1 MTDYTR
7 IHDRFEYYEEDCQC
21 IYCLHYI
28 RKNKATGR
36 GCDRDECCCEDIR
49 ADARANG
56 RVRRDRGWNRNW
68 DG

>member
-7 IHDRFEYYEEDCQC
+7 IHDKFEYHLKDTDCSD
-21 IYCLHYI
+21 CLHYV

-49 ADARANG
+49 ADAIANG
-56 RVRRDRGWNRNW
+56 RIKRPRGWFRRDS
-68 DG
+68 